1 MPFCHGIISNM
12 VNISRKLVDSLTKN
26 VNDRHYDKSLE
37 ENWNLNKTDDYMNV
51 SYEIAINDTGNVYMY
66 NQTVVNG
73 TVTETAEPVGF
84 IMANIKLLKAVVL
97 GVVVVILLLT
107 TCKFILKTFSKYS
120 DESDRKD

>member
-26 VNDRHYDKSLE
+26 INDRNYDKSSE

-51 SYEIAINDTGNVYMY
+51 SYEIAINDTGNVHMY